1 MSSAE
6 THHSLSPS
14 AWPEEEQETSGDFG
28 SGGSVVL
35 LDDLEDAREP
45 GPKDQLGRL
54 RAHTR
59 ATEDD
64 EDEDDDKEDEVGYIW

>member
-1 MSSAE
+1 M
-6 THHSLSPS
+6 
-14 AWPEEEQETSGDFG
+14 
-28 SGGSVVL
+28 L
-35 LDDLEDAREP
+35 LDDLEDAREL
-45 GPKDQLGRL
+45 GPKDKLGRL